1 MRQTDCGMRQ
11 TACRMRQT
19 DRRLS
24 QTLEWT
30 RQALQGFHQILG
42 RKQPPFLT
50 QACLAAAQAW
60 LFLIQACLG
69 RRRLPGVGSASGG
82 RRAAQC
88 LAEDQRRRL
97 PGVGSASGAR
107 RGSGEIAGRWEAQD
121 RAAGGVDES
130 PRATAKSFE
139 PVVQP
144 LGSNL
149 GRKGRR
155 SSVLSACCS
164 LDLVFPWRVLMALVG
179 GMERQRRR
187 WQSRETGC

>member
-1 MRQTDCGMRQ
+1 MRQ

-69 RRRLPGVGSASGG
+69 RRRLPGVGSASG
-82 RRAAQC
+82 
-88 LAEDQRRRL
+88 
-97 PGVGSASGAR
+97 AR
-107 RGSGEIAGRWEAQD
+107 RVSGEIAGRWEAQD